1 MKKKKFLMFIT
12 FALLTAVFAG
22 CKKTDHSDL
31 EGSIWEAEANNVV
44 FTLRFL
50 DESTSTI
57 EVVGKDANST
67 SLTNFHWRYSSE
79 YDSMWGY
86 FFMYNLDVENSAPY
100 SGTIENKKLHLQ
112 IYDEGIDTLCFKK
125 IK

>member
-1 MKKKKFLMFIT
+1 MKTIKFILF
-12 FALLTAVFAG
+12 FALFTAIFAG
-22 CKKTDHSDL
+22 CEKTDYSDL

-50 DESTSTI
+50 DEFTSTI
-57 EVVGKDANST
+57 EVVGKDVNST
-67 SLTNFHWRYSSE
+67 SLTNFHWRYGSE

-86 FFMYNLDVENSAPY
+86 FFMYNLDVENSPPY
-100 SGTIENKKLHLQ
+100 SGTIENKKLYLQ
-112 IYDEGIDTLCFKK
+112 IYNDGIDTLCFKK